1 VIDTVKKLRWKPL
14 IAGLL
19 CFVCAGPPIWLSIVI
34 TSVTNY
40 YFFLQRYL
48 PYTIIG
54 ACITIAISVLGFI
67 GGYYALRRR
76 YFERALTGGV
86 AALAALSIMF
96 FWIGA
101 LLNPS
106 SSTDFWGQVFI
117 VIPCFFL
124 SMIVAVRLFLSEKKR
139 VSVPATVFLVAAD
152 IAAGIYFFLV
162 KVQDS
167 RNYSPLEFYPIMLA
181 GLGGLAPVILLILS
195 RREFR

>member
-1 VIDTVKKLRWKPL
+1 M
-14 IAGLL
+14 
-19 CFVCAGPPIWLSIVI
+19 
-34 TSVTNY
+34 
-40 YFFLQRYL
+40 
-48 PYTIIG
+48 
-54 ACITIAISVLGFI
+54 
-67 GGYYALRRR
+67 RRR

-181 GLGGLAPVILLILS
+181 GLGGLAPVILLALS
-195 RREFR
+195 QKDFK